1 MNYFIGCSGFS
12 NKDWKGFFYPDNL
25 VSKDYLVFYSEHFN
39 AIEINSTFYRKPTAK
54 TLQNWYAQTPADF
67 LFFIK
72 IPQTITHINQL
83 KNVRQEI
90 NEFCKHLS
98 ISLKEKLGGFLFQ
111 FPPSFICDKE
121 NLGNILN
128 GLSSRFLNVVEFRH
142 KSWWNDGVYEV
153 LNDQGIVF
161 CGVSIP
167 KDIPDDVIIN
177 HPETMYYRLHG
188 QPILFKS
195 EYSEMELETLA
206 EKIAASDRNAFIFFN
221 NTWGTAAIKNAR
233 FMQKLLANTPQFS

>member
-25 VSKDYLVFYSEHFN
+25 LSKDYLVYYAEHFN

-90 NEFCKHLS
+90 AEFCKH
-98 ISLKEKLGGFLFQ
+98 IGNSLKEKLGGFLFQ
-111 FPPSFICDKE
+111 FPPSFVCDKE
-121 NLGNILN
+121 NLSNVLN
-128 GLSSRFLNVVEFRH
+128 GLNSRFLNVVEFRH
-142 KSWWNDGVYEV
+142 KSWWNESVYEV
-153 LNDQGIVF
+153 LKEQGIVF

-167 KDIPDDVIIN
+167 KDVPDDMIIN

-188 QPILFKS
+188 KPILFKS
-195 EYSEMELETLA
+195 QYSDEELENLA
-206 EKIAASDRNAFIFFN
+206 AKVMASDRSAYIFFN
-221 NTWGTAAIKNAR
+221 NTWGIAAIKNAR
-233 FMQKLLANTPQFS
+233 FMQKLLENTHQFS